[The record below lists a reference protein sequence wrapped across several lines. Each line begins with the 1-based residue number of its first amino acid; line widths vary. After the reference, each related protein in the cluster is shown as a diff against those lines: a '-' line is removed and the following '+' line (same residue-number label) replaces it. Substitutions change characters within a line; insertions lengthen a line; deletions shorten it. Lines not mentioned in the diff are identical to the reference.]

1 MDFDWN
7 CLLGKFQP
15 SQIVCTQCSKR
26 YEIRCSRKTCSANE
40 TQQVYRVMQSER
52 NLVRVTSG
60 YKTGRTWTRDISPS
74 RYHSFFSVL
83 FFVTFF
89 LIKNLEVACFV
100 RRATS
105 YDGEASRPFFEN
117 HKKCP
122 DFGKFPDCIYLCVKF
137 FHSKCS
143 FKSIQEK
150 KIPNFFPA
158 GPSFHVFLKK
168 CLSKYPN
175 STKPPL
181 VALLFTGD
189 YST

>member
-7 CLLGKFQP
+7 CLLGKFQL
-15 SQIVCTQCSKR
+15 SQIFCTQCSKR
-26 YEIRCSRKTCSANE
+26 YEIRCSRKTCSAND
-40 TQQVYRVMQSER
+40 TQQVS
-52 NLVRVTSG
+52 RVTSG

-74 RYHSFFSVL
+74 SCHSFFSFL

-89 LIKNLEVACFV
+89 LIKNLEAACFI

-105 YDGEASRPFFEN
+105 QDEEASRPFFEN
-117 HKKCP
+117 QKECP
-122 DFGKFPDCIYLCVKF
+122 DFGKSPDCIYFCVKF
-137 FHSKCS
+137 FYSKCS

-150 KIPNFFPA
+150 KIPKFFLA
-158 GPSFHVFLKK
+158 GPSFHEFLKK